1 MTVGTV
7 NTGSAVNSSRAF
19 CAKIKDN
26 IIVFSERRNAC
37 ESFYSRDWEFE
48 LAVDPSDS
56 KSVYVYRPSC

>member
-1 MTVGTV
+1 MIVGTA